1 MGSVLG
7 VLSMK
12 MPSRRLLFP
21 AVFAALASFA
31 TPVAAQTN
39 TITIAAGTS
48 PVTEGSSAGFTVSVS
63 DTTAGATVNVTVSEA
78 SGSDFVASGD
88 EGSKT
93 VTVNPGS
100 TFVIYWVPTQ
110 DDTTDE
116 PNGSVTVTLA
126 SGTGYAVGAASSA
139 SVTVNDDDDP
149 PATNNAPVF
158 TSQDTTA
165 SVVENSG
172 DGTDVVTITATDSDA
187 GDTITYSL
195 DATSDKVFDIDSNG
209 AITVQVES
217 GSALNHEGTSSYAA
231 TVTATDSSNA
241 TATHGVTISV
251 TDEDEPPDAPGAPTV
266 TGASSTSVSVSW
278 TAPTNAGR
286 PDISDYDVRYFKG
299 SADPANEADWIE
311 PGEAGGHD
319 HSGAGTSTTITGLDA
334 SSAYRVQVMAT
345 NAEGDGAWSATGSG
359 ATKANNAPVFTSQDT
374 TASVVENS
382 GDGTDV
388 VTITA
393 TDSDAGDTITY
404 SLDATSDKVFDIDSN
419 GAITVQVESGSAL
432 NHEGTS
438 SYAATVTATDS
449 SNATATHGVTISV
462 TDEDEPPDAPGAPTV
477 TGASST
483 SVSVSWTAPTN
494 AGRPDISDYDV
505 RYFKGSA
512 DPANEADWIEPGEA
526 GGHDHSGAGTSTT
539 ITGLDASS
547 AYRVQV
553 MATNAEGDSAW
564 SATGSGTTK
573 NPPVFTDQ
581 ATTASVAEN
590 SGGGTEVVTITATDA
605 DGDTITYS
613 LDSTSDAVFDIGGS
627 SGAITVQSGADL
639 NHEGT
644 PSYAATVTATDSNS
658 DTATHDVTISVTD
671 VLEPPDAPAAPTVT
685 AASTSSVDVSWTAPD
700 VTGKPAITDY
710 DVRYRRSDN
719 SAWLNHDF
727 TGTGTQTTIPDLH
740 SAGFTYDVQVKA
752 RNAEGASGW
761 SATGSTAILDMIVT
775 ISGGPA
781 VTEGTAATF
790 TVTADRAMSANILV
804 SIRVSE
810 AAGSD
815 FVAPADEGTHGVT
828 IAADTTT
835 ATHSV
840 PTQNDSTDE
849 PHGAVTVLV
858 AASTGYNVGTPSSA
872 SVTVNDDDD
881 PPNRAPVFTDQA
893 TTASVAENSG
903 GGTEVVTI
911 TATDA
916 DGDTIT
922 YSLDSTSDAVFDI
935 GGSSGAITVQSG
947 ADLNHEGTPSYA
959 ATVTATDSNSDTA
972 THDVTI
978 SVTDE
983 DEPPDAPAAP
993 AVTGASNTSV
1003 TVTWTA
1009 PANTGRPAITDY
1021 DVQFRASGAT
1031 GWTGHGFTGAGTSTT
1046 IPGLTAG
1053 TTYEAQVQA
1062 TNAEG
1067 TSGWSASGRG
1077 ATDSPTNSAPAFTN
1091 QPSTA
1096 SVAENSVGGTPVAT
1110 IAATDADGDTLSYS
1124 LDLTSDAVFDIGSSG
1139 AITVGSG
1146 AALDYEATP
1155 SYAVVVTV
1163 SDGTVDVSHSL
1174 TINVSDENEPPDA
1187 PEAPTV
1193 TGASSTS
1200 VTVSWTASDTTGRPA
1215 ITDYD
1220 VQYRAAGDADWT
1232 DASYDGTTTNT
1243 TISSLSPG
1251 TTYDVRVQATN
1262 AEGTGPWSATG
1273 SGATSATSAPV
1284 FSDQATT
1291 ASVDENSADGTA
1303 VVTITATGADGDT
1316 ITYSLD
1322 GASDA
1327 VFDIGSSSGAITV
1340 QVDAGSALDH
1350 EGTPSF
1356 TATVTATD
1364 SNNAT
1369 ATHEVTIDVTDVDEP
1384 PDSPEA
1390 PTVTGASATSV
1401 DVRWTAPDNT
1411 GRPAITDYDVQYR
1424 AAGDA
1429 DWTDAGYDGVTTA
1442 TTIASLTADV
1452 TYDVQVKAKNDEG
1465 ASGWSAT
1472 GTGSPNHNPPKLD
1485 GSRVS
1490 GSTVT
1495 LEFDRNLDATS
1506 VPDPQD
1512 FTVTATGG
1520 DAALAVSF
1528 LTPGAAP
1535 VPRSVQQEEHRVTA
1549 VSIQGSVLTLT
1560 VSPPVRVDQG
1570 VTVSYTRGVRPLRTE
1585 DGAVVADFTVGPP
1598 NETPANRAPTADAGE
1613 DLTTASGAVVT
1624 LDGSASADPD
1634 GDALTFSWTQTA
1646 GVVVTL
1652 EGADTAQASFAAP
1665 SQPGALS
1672 FRLTVAD
1679 PGGFTAEDTVTVTV
1693 RDATPDFGNV
1703 EVAELSLNQGQA
1715 IEPLVLPAASGGN
1728 GALSYSLTSLPAGLA
1743 GLAFDPSTR
1752 TLSGTP
1758 PATGSFVFTYRAED
1772 ADANRTDAD
1781 AASLTFQVTVSTTA
1795 DRKRMLTHALGGMG
1809 QQLLSNAQDNI
1820 GARFGNLA
1828 AGNRATVAGR
1838 SLASLDLSANGLESV
1853 TGRMAWARPES
1864 PATVNRELIQAGA
1877 FGGGSA
1883 SACAT
1888 GELDPRAFAYGVAAS
1903 CGLGASH
1910 GAPPG
1915 ARLLRNSDFSWL
1927 LGAASGGSPQGPRWS
1942 LWGRGDLGMFEGRPD
1957 SDSGYDGEARAGW
1970 LGVDTRAG
1978 PWVAGLAVS
1987 RGTSEADYHFGSSA
2001 ASAQNGR
2008 LEIELTALYPYVRWA
2023 FANGLELQGVL
2034 GTGSGDARHLPGR
2047 GAPEDA
2053 GLKMRL
2059 GSLGMRAPMPA
2070 LVGLEMN
2077 ARADVGFVWMETGDG
2092 AEAVHGL
2099 RADTWRARFG
2109 LEASRRIVWGPGCEL
2124 APFVEAAG
2132 RRDSGDGLEG
2142 TGVEV
2147 AGGVRYR
2154 DRRFQLE
2161 ARGRALVMHSAD
2173 GADERGVSLSA
2184 RLVPRANGGGLS
2196 LALTPRWGTA
2206 TGPAESLWRH
2216 QMPRLARNAGPETAL
2231 LDAQVGYGFF
2241 LSGGLLTPFAEAN
2254 LTGADNRVL
2263 RMGVRFEATG
2273 INLQTELLAERYEY
2287 TNARTDHG
2295 LRLNLR
2301 IGY

>member
-1 MGSVLG
+1 
-7 VLSMK
+7 
-12 MPSRRLLFP
+12 
-21 AVFAALASFA
+21 
-31 TPVAAQTN
+31 
-39 TITIAAGTS
+39 
-48 PVTEGSSAGFTVSVS
+48 
-63 DTTAGATVNVTVSEA
+63 
-78 SGSDFVASGD
+78 
-88 EGSKT
+88 
-93 VTVNPGS
+93 
-100 TFVIYWVPTQ
+100 
-110 DDTTDE
+110 
-116 PNGSVTVTLA
+116 
-126 SGTGYAVGAASSA
+126 
-139 SVTVNDDDDP
+139 
-149 PATNNAPVF
+149 
-158 TSQDTTA
+158 
-165 SVVENSG
+165 
-172 DGTDVVTITATDSDA
+172 
-187 GDTITYSL
+187 
-195 DATSDKVFDIDSNG
+195 
-209 AITVQVES
+209 
-217 GSALNHEGTSSYAA
+217 
-231 TVTATDSSNA
+231 
-241 TATHGVTISV
+241 
-251 TDEDEPPDAPGAPTV
+251 
-266 TGASSTSVSVSW
+266 
-278 TAPTNAGR
+278 
-286 PDISDYDVRYFKG
+286 
-299 SADPANEADWIE
+299 
-311 PGEAGGHD
+311 
-319 HSGAGTSTTITGLDA
+319 
-334 SSAYRVQVMAT
+334 
-345 NAEGDGAWSATGSG
+345 
-359 ATKANNAPVFTSQDT
+359 
-374 TASVVENS
+374 
-382 GDGTDV
+382 
-388 VTITA
+388 
-393 TDSDAGDTITY
+393 
-404 SLDATSDKVFDIDSN
+404 
-419 GAITVQVESGSAL
+419 
-432 NHEGTS
+432 
-438 SYAATVTATDS
+438 
-449 SNATATHGVTISV
+449 
-462 TDEDEPPDAPGAPTV
+462 
-477 TGASST
+477 
-483 SVSVSWTAPTN
+483 
-494 AGRPDISDYDV
+494 
-505 RYFKGSA
+505 
-512 DPANEADWIEPGEA
+512 
-526 GGHDHSGAGTSTT
+526 
-539 ITGLDASS
+539 
-547 AYRVQV
+547 

-581 ATTASVAEN
+581 TTTASVAEN

-627 SGAITVQSGADL
+627 SGAITVQSGAEL

-644 PSYAATVTATDSNS
+644 SSYAATVTATDSNS

-671 VLEPPDAPAAPTVT
+671 LLEPPDAPAAPTVT

-947 ADLNHEGTPSYA
+947 AELNHEGTSSYA

-1021 DVQFRASGAT
+1021 DVQ
-1031 GWTGHGFTGAGTSTT
+1031 
-1046 IPGLTAG
+1046 
-1053 TTYEAQVQA
+1053 
-1062 TNAEG
+1062 
-1067 TSGWSASGRG
+1067 
-1077 ATDSPTNSAPAFTN
+1077 
-1091 QPSTA
+1091 
-1096 SVAENSVGGTPVAT
+1096 
-1110 IAATDADGDTLSYS
+1110 
-1124 LDLTSDAVFDIGSSG
+1124 
-1139 AITVGSG
+1139 
-1146 AALDYEATP
+1146 
-1155 SYAVVVTV
+1155 
-1163 SDGTVDVSHSL
+1163 
-1174 TINVSDENEPPDA
+1174 
-1187 PEAPTV
+1187 
-1193 TGASSTS
+1193 
-1200 VTVSWTASDTTGRPA
+1200 
-1215 ITDYD
+1215 
-1220 VQYRAAGDADWT
+1220 YRAAGDADWT
-1232 DASYDGTTTNT
+1232 DASYDGTTTGT

-1369 ATHEVTIDVTDVDEP
+1369 ATHEVMIDVTDVDEP
-1384 PDSPEA
+1384 PDAPEA

-1401 DVRWTAPDNT
+1401 TVTWTAPSTT

-1442 TTIASLTADV
+1442 TTISSLTADV

-1472 GTGSPNHNPPKLD
+1472 GTGSPNNNPPKLD

-1495 LEFDRNLDATS
+1495 LEFDRDLDATS

-1535 VPRSVQQEEHRVTA
+1535 APRSVQQEEHRVTA

-1613 DLTTASGAVVT
+1613 DLTTASGAAVT

-1693 RDATPDFGNV
+1693 RDAAPDFGNV

-1820 GARFGNLA
+1820 GARLGNLA

-2173 GADERGVSLSA
+2173 GADERGVSLTA

-2273 INLQTELLAERYEY
+2273 LNLQTELLAERYEY